1 MRPKAETSRLRMK
14 AETSGLRPK
23 AETRWLRLKAKKGGV
38 LVRRNWDLISG
49 RQGGVFWSS
58 FWSSFWKYMGLEV
71 IRKKKF

>member
-38 LVRRNWDLISG
+38 RVRRNWDLITGQERRSSSEEKLGPNFRASG
-49 RQGGVFWSS
+49 
-58 FWSSFWKYMGLEV
+58 
-71 IRKKKF
+71 